1 MEMVELGG
9 GEMAMSDFK
18 KAEPILAEIGDTAGL
33 GEVNYAI
40 AELYQNSVVNQGE
53 AVERY
58 RKALKYFEAA
68 GLAGRVADTHL
79 ALARMLLPDSVDA
92 ALYHL
97 GIGNDLFPLT
107 LDRSDRL
114 SAYGLRMYPA
124 HCPNTAG
131 QRPHRQKKTCTT
143 TFSTLHPPHTP
154 HSDRP
159 TRPHCSATGS

>member
-1 MEMVELGG
+1 MNRLLKLPVIAAVLLTAASCSVNRRQAEKARELFSHGMEMVELGG

-68 GLAGRVADTHL
+68 GLAGRVADPHP

-92 ALYHL
+92 AL
-97 GIGNDLFPLT
+97 
-107 LDRSDRL
+107 
-114 SAYGLRMYPA
+114 
-124 HCPNTAG
+124 
-131 QRPHRQKKTCTT
+131 
-143 TFSTLHPPHTP
+143 
-154 HSDRP
+154 
-159 TRPHCSATGS
+159 